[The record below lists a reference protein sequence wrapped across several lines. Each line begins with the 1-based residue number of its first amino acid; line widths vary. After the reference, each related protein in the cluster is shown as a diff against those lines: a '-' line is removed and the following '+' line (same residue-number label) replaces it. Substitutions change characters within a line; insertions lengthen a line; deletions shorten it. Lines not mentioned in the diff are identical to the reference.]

1 MDNGPELVAWAL
13 RDWGRLPGAGT
24 IHIEPGGPWENP

>member
-13 RDWGRLPGAGT
+13 RDWCRLSQT
-24 IHIEPGGPWENP
+24 RTSYIEPGAP